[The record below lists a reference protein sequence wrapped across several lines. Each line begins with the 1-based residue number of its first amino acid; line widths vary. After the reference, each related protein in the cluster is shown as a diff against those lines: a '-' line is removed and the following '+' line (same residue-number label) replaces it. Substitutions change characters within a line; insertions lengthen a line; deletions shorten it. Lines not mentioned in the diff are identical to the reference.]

1 MNNWKQNDSIAT
13 LDSLIESKIDK
24 YEYNLARYL
33 NKYVD
38 LRNYTEYD
46 DWLGITPTSAF
57 TQRPDLEDA
66 PSINVIK
73 SVIDSIV
80 SKLSNN
86 KTRPF
91 FSPVNGNFKTRQV
104 VRQAQQYFDQT
115 YDQLHVHDIVSDAFK
130 NACIFDIGYIF
141 VDPFTYEVSCL
152 PTWTIATLNAEAA
165 YSAPTK
171 MLIEMKNMPSMLLNK
186 YGIKHDARYCNFEMF
201 VDIIEK
207 KATIFV
213 NEQPVKTIKYD
224 CDQLPIVRVYFNKP
238 VYGNRTVS
246 IADELEGLQ
255 THIDLLSAKM
265 SAAEQL
271 TPANTIYV
279 YNGTSN
285 LHASDLSNK
294 DGKVYELDMDPGMS
308 KLPVEYVPRSPHDPI
323 WQQQL
328 EYYVQKA
335 YDMIG
340 ISQLSSQS
348 RKPSGLDSGVALQTM
363 EDIESD
369 RFETQVTHY
378 TNAYVELALLMLKI
392 MPDDAPILPTT
403 AYNSS
408 YTWKDIKEQ
417 QSLFKI
423 QYSAASALSK
433 DPAERLKQVLQLTQ
447 VGLIDPAKTAQYLD
461 LPDLTDAYVGASA
474 VSDAI
479 DACIQR
485 AIEKESYTIPDYI
498 NYQQLSQRIA
508 LVENQLYSS
517 ITGDDAKNDK
527 EVVQS
532 LARIMSLEQVLNAK
546 MEDEGFLQLQQP
558 EETATS
564 DSGLAV
570 GAQNAA
576 TQAISAADTMAK
588 NTASVDQMNA
598 DQAATG
604 LPINSANL

>member
-1 MNNWKQNDSIAT
+1 MNNWNRRDSIAT

-24 YEYNLARYL
+24 YEYNLMRYL

-46 DWLGITPTSAF
+46 DWLGLRPSAAF
-57 TQRPDLEDA
+57 TQRADLEDA
-66 PSINVIK
+66 PAFNVIK

-91 FSPVNGNFKTRQV
+91 FSPVNGTFKTRQV
-104 VRQAQQYFDQT
+104 VRQAQQYFDMT
-115 YDQLHVHDIVSDAFK
+115 YDQLHVHDIISDAFR
-130 NACIFDIGYIF
+130 NACIFDIGYVF

-152 PTWTIATLNAEAA
+152 PTWTIATLNAEKA
-165 YSAPTK
+165 YSKPSK
-171 MLIEMKNMPSMLLNK
+171 MLIEMKNLPSMLLNK
-186 YGIKHDARYCNFEMF
+186 YGIKCSDRYCNFEMYI
-201 VDIIEK
+201 DIMDKE
-207 KATIFV
+207 ATIFV
-213 NEQPVKTIKYD
+213 NEKPVKTTKYD
-224 CDQLPIVRVYFNKP
+224 CDQLPIVEVYFNKP

-246 IADELEGLQ
+246 IADELEGIQ
-255 THIDLLSAKM
+255 THIDILSAKM

-271 TPANTIYV
+271 TPANTVYV
-279 YNGTSN
+279 YNGASN

-294 DGKVYELDMDPGMS
+294 DGKIYELDMDPGMN
-308 KLPVEYVPRSPHDPI
+308 KLPVEYIPRSPHDPV

-328 EYYVQKA
+328 NDYIQKA
-335 YDMIG
+335 YDMVG
-340 ISQLSSQS
+340 ISQLSAQS

-378 TNAYVELALLMLKI
+378 TNAYVDLALLLLKML
-392 MPDDAPILPTT
+392 PDDASILPAT

-417 QSLFKI
+417 QALFKV

-447 VGLIDPAKTAQYLD
+447 VGLIDPSKTAQYLD

-485 AIEKESYTIPDYI
+485 AMEKEAYTIPDYI

-508 LVENQLYSS
+508 LTENQLYAS
-517 ITGDDAKNDK
+517 ITGEDADNDK
-527 EVVQS
+527 EVIRS

-576 TQAISAADTMAK
+576 TQAISAADTMA
-588 NTASVDQMNA
+588 NDTASVDQMSAN
-598 DQAATG
+598 QAATG
-604 LPINSANL
+604 LAV

>member
-1 MNNWKQNDSIAT
+1 MNNWNRRDSIAT

-24 YEYNLARYL
+24 YEYNLMRYL

-46 DWLGITPTSAF
+46 DWLGLKPSAAF
-57 TQRPDLEDA
+57 TQRADLEDA
-66 PSINVIK
+66 PAFNVIK

-91 FSPVNGNFKTRQV
+91 FSPVNGTFKTRQV
-104 VRQAQQYFDQT
+104 VRQAQQYFDMT
-115 YDQLHVHDIVSDAFK
+115 YDQLHVHDIISDAFR
-130 NACIFDIGYIF
+130 NACIFDIGYVF
-141 VDPFTYEVSCL
+141 VDPFTYEITCL
-152 PTWTIATLNAEAA
+152 PTWTIATLNAEKA
-165 YSAPTK
+165 YSKPSK
-171 MLIEMKNMPSMLLNK
+171 MLIEMKNLPSMLLNK
-186 YGIKHDARYCNFEMF
+186 YGLKCSDRYCNFEMYID
-201 VDIIEK
+201 VIEK
-207 KATIFV
+207 EAVIFV
-213 NEQPVKTIKYD
+213 NERQVKSIKYD
-224 CDQLPIVRVYFNKP
+224 CDQLPIVEVYFNKP

-246 IADELEGLQ
+246 IADELEGIQ
-255 THIDLLSAKM
+255 THIDILSAKM

-294 DGKVYELDMDPGMS
+294 DGKVYELDMDPGMN
-308 KLPVEYVPRSPHDPI
+308 KLPVEYVPRSPHDPV

-328 EYYVQKA
+328 NDYIQKA
-335 YDMIG
+335 YDMVG
-340 ISQLSSQS
+340 ISQLSAQS

-378 TNAYVELALLMLKI
+378 TNAYVDLALLLLKML
-392 MPDDAPILPTT
+392 PDDVAILPAT

-417 QSLFKI
+417 QALFKV

-447 VGLIDPAKTAQYLD
+447 VGLIDPSKTAQYLD

-485 AIEKESYTIPDYI
+485 AMEKEAYTIPDYI

-508 LVENQLYSS
+508 LTENQLYAS
-517 ITGDDAKNDK
+517 ITGTDADNDK
-527 EVVQS
+527 EVVKS

-570 GAQNAA
+570 GQQNAA
-576 TQAISAADTMAK
+576 TQAISAADTMA
-588 NTASVDQMNA
+588 NDTNSVDQMSSN
-598 DQAATG
+598 QAATG
-604 LPINSANL
+604 LAV